1 MSEYH
6 PTRGPLRQALNLIAH
21 SVKGQGKPEVWV
33 DRILDTWHAE
43 TTHLSVEAIKLGA
56 QTWIRSESFRPSLAD
71 FLTLCEMTRTTEEKE
86 RGARGCPDCL
96 GTGWRW
102 FYVHHHAPGSRRKCD
117 SHTAACVC
125 PKGQLYSQSQ
135 KSYSI
140 VQAIADARKVPGFIA
155 VYSTDRDNPRCA
167 AEETMTPEDYERL
180 RSRGRRAHFGVEV

>member
-43 TTHLSVEAIKLGA
+43 TTHLSIEAIKLGA

-102 FYVHHHAPGSRRKCD
+102 FYVHHHAPGSRSKPLRRRHSRRPRTEGAGD
-117 SHTAACVC
+117 GSVSHL
-125 PKGQLYSQSQ
+125 GN
-135 KSYSI
+135 
-140 VQAIADARKVPGFIA
+140 GFA
-155 VYSTDRDNPRCA
+155 QG
-167 AEETMTPEDYERL
+167 L
-180 RSRGRRAHFGVEV
+180 LL

>member
-6 PTRGPLRQALNLIAH
+6 PTRGPLRQALHLIAH

-71 FLTLCEMTRTTEEKE
+71 FLTVCE
-86 RGARGCPDCL
+86 
-96 GTGWRW
+96 
-102 FYVHHHAPGSRRKCD
+102 PGKLRKCD
-117 SHTAACVC
+117 KHTAACVC
-125 PKGQLYSQSQ
+125 PKGELYAQSQ
-135 KSYSI
+135 KGYNVI
-140 VQAIADARKVPGFIA
+140 QAIADARKVPGFIA
-155 VYSTDRDNPRCA
+155 VYSTDRNHTRCT

-180 RSRGRRAHFGVEV
+180 RSRGRRAHFGAGV